1 MKFEP
6 AQTNF
11 ITDVFEA
18 VAVVIALKA
27 PNRCWSETAA
37 NPDFVLFANLVVSS
51 NYTRKL
57 TSRLLKLF

>member
-6 AQTNF
+6 ARTNF
-11 ITDVFEA
+11 ITDVFVA
-18 VAVVIALKA
+18 VAAVIALKA
-27 PNRCWSETAA
+27 PNRSWSETAA

-51 NYTRKL
+51 NSTWKL